1 MSNKKETIEQI
12 VDLLRS
18 LVEEEDTQENP
29 KPVTKKKKT
38 AKKTAN
44 KKTTRRK
51 TPTAKV
57 DDKESTNKFL
67 SMPEMHMFKDDTLI
81 DKKLQ
86 VSDPC
91 PRTRSFNTISVTC
104 RMCGK
109 SEQVNPVLVSE
120 KTRYKCNVCASSG
133 G

>member
-18 LVEEEDTQENP
+18 LVDEEDTQQKP
-29 KPVTKKKKT
+29 KPATKKKTTK
-38 AKKTAN
+38 

-51 TPTAKV
+51 SSTAKT
-57 DDKESTNKFL
+57 DNKESTNKFL

-91 PRTRSFNTISVTC
+91 PRTRSFDTISVTC

-109 SEQVNPVLVSE
+109 REEVNPVLVSE

>member
-18 LVEEEDTQENP
+18 LVDEEDAQEKP
-29 KPVTKKKKT
+29 KPATKKKTTK
-38 AKKTAN
+38 KKTTK

-51 TPTAKV
+51 SSTTKT
-57 DDKESTNKFL
+57 DNKESTNKFL

-109 SEQVNPVLVSE
+109 REEVNPVLVSE

>member
-12 VDLLRS
+12 VNLLRS
-18 LVEEEDTQENP
+18 LVDEEDTQENP
-29 KPVTKKKKT
+29 KPATKKKKI

-51 TPTAKV
+51 TSTAKV

>member
-12 VDLLRS
+12 VNLLRS
-18 LVEEEDTQENP
+18 LVDEEDTQENP
-29 KPVTKKKKT
+29 KPATKKKKV
-38 AKKTAN
+38 AKKTTN
-44 KKTTRRK
+44 KKITRRK
-51 TPTAKV
+51 TSTAKV